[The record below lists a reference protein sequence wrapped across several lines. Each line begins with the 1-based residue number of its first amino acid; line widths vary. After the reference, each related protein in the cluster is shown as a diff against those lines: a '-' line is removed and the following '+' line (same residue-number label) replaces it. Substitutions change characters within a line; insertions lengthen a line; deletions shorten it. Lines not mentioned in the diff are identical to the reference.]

1 MCQIEVMHALCRKI
15 TNKEL
20 RRESYK
26 QQSMEKLDK
35 ILIVED
41 ESIVRKV
48 LSKALRHV
56 GGYEIFEAENGKEG
70 LEKVQELL
78 PDLVLLDWTLPE
90 LEGPDV
96 LRSIRESPATSGIP
110 VIMLTG
116 RGTLEDRIVGLHT
129 GANEYIVKPFDVRE
143 LIIHVQKLLEQA
155 HKVKYLNPLIGV
167 MGGDFTAEGIEHLG
181 RDLEMAVDIQRKL
194 IPSECPSMNSF
205 EISARLL
212 PARLVGG
219 DFYDFIQL
227 DSSHWVVFI
236 GDVVG
241 KGIPAALM
249 MVTIRAILRYIA
261 KEERSPA
268 KALEKLN
275 AFLCENLGENRFVTL
290 FYGVIDIPGKTMTF
304 ADGGHVKP
312 VVLNKVQQTSTNL
325 KCRGV
330 TLGIYNNARFE
341 EKTVLFSHDDIVVF
355 YTDGIVEAQNPDS
368 VEFGVSGLEKVI
380 REHADQ
386 NADTI
391 LDEIF
396 NAVSAHNPGSPQD
409 DITCIVLKYL

>member
-1 MCQIEVMHALCRKI
+1 MQGEKI
-15 TNKEL
+15 NQDMD
-20 RRESYK
+20 R
-26 QQSMEKLDK
+26 LDR

-41 ESIVRKV
+41 ESIVRRV
-48 LSKALRHV
+48 LSKALKHV
-56 GGYEIFEAENGKEG
+56 GGYEIYEAENGREG
-70 LEKVQELL
+70 LEKACEIL

-96 LRSIRESPATSGIP
+96 LKAIRENSVTRNIP

-181 RDLEMAVDIQRKL
+181 RDLEMAVDIQQKL
-194 IPSECPSMNSF
+194 IPSQCPDVNGF
-205 EISARLL
+205 EISARLQ

-227 DSSHWVVFI
+227 DSSHMVIFI

-249 MVTIRAILRYIA
+249 MVTIRAIIRYIA
-261 KEERSPA
+261 KEEQSPA
-268 KALEKLN
+268 KVLEKLN
-275 AFLCENLGENRFVTL
+275 TFLCENLGENRFVTL
-290 FYGVIDIPGKTMTF
+290 FYGVIDIPGRKMTF

-312 VVLNKVQQTSTNL
+312 VVLSRERPESVYL

-341 EKTVLFSHDDIVVF
+341 EKTVEFSHGDIVVL
-355 YTDGIVEAQNPDS
+355 YTDGIVEAHDSGQN
-368 VEFGVSGLEKVI
+368 EFGVPGLERII
-380 REHADQ
+380 REHADLK
-386 NADTI
+386 AGDI
-391 LDEIF
+391 LEGVF
-396 NAVSAHNPGSPQD
+396 NAVYSHNPGTLQD
-409 DITCIVLKYL
+409 DMTCIVLKYL